1 MRKLA
6 VPLLVITSILLA
18 VSVGMHLSRPDS
30 SENSTAGAENPP
42 PESKTYRPALEHDPP
57 VPEPPAS
64 ITADFTTFLGR
75 LREASEN
82 SASSLVLER
91 DARERAEQ
99 VFRSSTGVPNDIR
112 IEMHSPFFEVDPEGI
127 FALYVDLPALER
139 GLALFQ
145 QNCALCHGPYGRG
158 NGSATRQWYSGNF
171 PRNFNYARFK
181 SRSTEY
187 GAVPTDSDLFRT
199 LTRGLYGSSMPP
211 FGHLDELD
219 RWSLVVFI
227 KSLGNFH
234 DDFDEVVINRFDPDF
249 GGREPGPLA
258 MGEQP
263 EVTLATVTRG
273 RILFIEQ
280 ACVSCHQGKKPRPVG
295 LARWE
300 GTFDNWNDEMKRP
313 IQNSRDLTNRVFR
326 SGAASSDLFRIISD
340 GPSIGPMPSY
350 RNLPEQDRWALVH
363 YVESVFKPDYPQAPP
378 SADAEAKPPK
388 ALSPEPGDPQE
399 QE

>member
-1 MRKLA
+1 MRTLA

-18 VSVGMHLSRPDS
+18 VSVGMHLSRPGS
-30 SENSTAGAENPP
+30 SENSTAATDNPP
-42 PESKTYRPALEHDPP
+42 PESKPYRPALEHDPP

-82 SASSLVLER
+82 SASSLVLQR

-99 VFRSSTGVPNDIR
+99 VFRSSTGVPDDIR

-171 PRNFNYARFK
+171 PRNFNYAKFK

-211 FGHLDELD
+211 FGHLDEQD

-227 KSLGNFH
+227 KSLGNFY

-249 GGREPGPLA
+249 GGRESGPLA

-363 YVESVFKPDYPQAPP
+363 YVESVFKPDYRQAPP